1 MAVFQSKYRELS
13 FYVNGEKHSFSSGS
27 YSTDDAKVVAVLETL
42 TDAKRIDEP
51 EPVAPDEP
59 EQPEAPKTEQ
69 PKASETKTEDKP
81 KARKSSAK

>member
-27 YSTDDAKVVAVLETL
+27 LSTDDTEIIAVLETL

-51 EPVAPDEP
+51 E
-59 EQPEAPKTEQ
+59 QPEAPKEEQ
-69 PKASETKTEDKP
+69 PKEDEPKPEGKP
-81 KARKSSAK
+81 KTTRKSSAK